1 MLFLGSRSPKNRSLL
16 CVNEDFEGESNIA
29 FKRGQNQ
36 TCLNYAERSNEKE
49 LNDKRAL
56 LDGFDYF
63 LSLFE
68 IESRICV
75 SAIIF
80 FIL

>member
-1 MLFLGSRSPKNRSLL
+1 MR
-16 CVNEDFEGESNIA
+16 NEDFEGERNIA
-29 FKRGQNQ
+29 FKREQNQ

-63 LSLFE
+63 LSLFD
-68 IESRICV
+68 IASRICV

>member
-1 MLFLGSRSPKNRSLL
+1 MR
-16 CVNEDFEGESNIA
+16 NEDFEGESNIA

-36 TCLNYAERSNEKE
+36 TCLNCAERSNEKE

-56 LDGFDYF
+56 LDGIDYF

>member
-1 MLFLGSRSPKNRSLL
+1 MR
-16 CVNEDFEGESNIA
+16 NEDFEGERNIA

-36 TCLNYAERSNEKE
+36 TCLNYAERSNAKE

-56 LDGFDYF
+56 LDGIDYF
-63 LSLFE
+63 LLLFD
-68 IESRICV
+68 IASRFCV

>member
-1 MLFLGSRSPKNRSLL
+1 MR
-16 CVNEDFEGESNIA
+16 NEDFEGESNIA
-29 FKRGQNQ
+29 FKRGLNQ
-36 TCLNYAERSNEKE
+36 TCLNYAKRSNEKE

-63 LSLFE
+63 LSLFD
-68 IESRICV
+68 IASRICV

>member
-1 MLFLGSRSPKNRSLL
+1 MR
-16 CVNEDFEGESNIA
+16 NEDFEGERNIA

>member
-1 MLFLGSRSPKNRSLL
+1 MR
-16 CVNEDFEGESNIA
+16 NEDFEGERNIA

-63 LSLFE
+63 LPLFE
-68 IESRICV
+68 IVSRICV